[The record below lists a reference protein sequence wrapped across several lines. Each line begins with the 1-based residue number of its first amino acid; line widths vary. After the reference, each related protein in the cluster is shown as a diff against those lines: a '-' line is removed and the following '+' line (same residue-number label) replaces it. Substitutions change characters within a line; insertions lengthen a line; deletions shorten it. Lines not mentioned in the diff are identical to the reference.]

1 VYSRRRHDDHT
12 ILLDFVNLEQ
22 KNDKKHHPCL
32 DIWFFTCT
40 RTAEK
45 KDTLPCKYVV
55 VSFQTEERQEYPM
68 DPSVV
73 IFQASEGDGEE
84 AHTPM

>member
-1 VYSRRRHDDHT
+1 
-12 ILLDFVNLEQ
+12 
-22 KNDKKHHPCL
+22 
-32 DIWFFTCT
+32 
-40 RTAEK
+40 
-45 KDTLPCKYVV
+45 

-73 IFQASEGDGEE
+73 TFQVYEEDGEE